1 MKVPILLPNIFNHPF
16 TYESSDLNLKI
27 GDYVIVPFG
36 KSKIT
41 GVVWNQFEKDT
52 KKKYVIKKVIEKLKI
67 PSLKKNTIE
76 FLNWFSEYNMVPKG
90 MALKLLLLSSSAVE
104 KFPKKKYELFKLK
117 IKKNNIKLSKE
128 QEISLKKMNIHN
140 EKFRVHVL
148 QGTTGSGKTIVYFEA
163 LKQLIKKGF
172 QVLIMLPEIGL
183 TGQFE
188 KKFIEFF
195 GFRPAV
201 WHSGISKKNKEII
214 WSGISN
220 GEIKVVIGA
229 RSSLFLPF
237 KKLGL
242 IVVDEEHDSS
252 YKQDEGLRYNARDMA
267 ISRASIEDIPIILA
281 TSIPSLETYN
291 NVKNKKYN
299 STKLK
304 KRYKNFLL
312 PSAEI
317 VNLNL
322 NKKNKNIWL
331 DIKTLNLARKYL
343 DSKQQVLFFLNRRGY
358 APFLICKKCG
368 LKLVCPNCSVFL
380 TFHKQL
386 NKAMCHHCGHKSSI
400 KQKCQKTDFNCEF
413 QMYGPG
419 VEKIFAELRQ
429 IFPDKVIKILSSDF
443 LNKKKE
449 TINLLKDIENNKVN
463 ILVGTQ
469 LISKGFNF
477 PNLNCIVVV
486 DADFSGMGF
495 DLRSTEKNIQL
506 YNQLSGRA
514 GRFSKKSLIIYQT
527 FNPSDKTLSDILE
540 NNPEK
545 FLEEE
550 SCLRKEKKL
559 PPFSRLIA
567 FIVESNNEKESFLEA
582 QKIKKN
588 LLLLKDIEVMGP
600 VTSPIFKIKNKYRTR
615 LLLRSQ
621 SNVLVQKKISRILK
635 NLNIS
640 KKIKLTVDVDP
651 LNFS

>member
-1 MKVPILLPNIFNHPF
+1 MKVPVLIPRIFDYPH
-16 TYESSDLNLKI
+16 TYLSGKFDKLKPGSI
-27 GDYVIVPFG
+27 VLVPFG
-36 KSKIT
+36 RKKEIGVIWDKQEKTNKI
-41 GVVWNQFEKDT
+41 F
-52 KKKYVIKKVIEKLKI
+52 KLKNVLEKKSI
-67 PSLKKNTIE
+67 SLNKNLIK
-76 FLNWFSEYNMVPKG
+76 FINWFSLYNLVPKG
-90 MALKLLLLSSSAVE
+90 MVLKMCLGDESFFSKNSN
-104 KFPKKKYELFKLK
+104 FIDDTK
-117 IKKNNIKLSKE
+117 IKKKNKFNLNPE
-128 QEISLKKMNIHN
+128 QKRCLDDINGFGN
-140 EKFRVHVL
+140 KFNVTLL
-148 QGTTGSGKTIVYFEA
+148 QGVTGSGKTIVYFEKI
-163 LKQLIKKGF
+163 KQNLVQGK
-172 QVLIMLPEIGL
+172 QSLVLLPEIFL
-183 TGQFE
+183 TNQFE
-188 KKFIEFF
+188 QRFEDYF
-195 GFRPAV
+195 GFKPSI
-201 WHSGISKKNKEII
+201 WHSKITKKNKKII
-214 WSGISN
+214 WQNIVN
-220 GEIKVVIGA
+220 NKIKLVVGA

>member
-1 MKVPILLPNIFNHPF
+1 MKVPVLIPRIFDYPH
-16 TYESSDLNLKI
+16 TYLSGKFDKLKPGSI
-27 GDYVIVPFG
+27 VLVPFG
-36 KSKIT
+36 RKKEIGVIWDKQEKTNKI
-41 GVVWNQFEKDT
+41 F
-52 KKKYVIKKVIEKLKI
+52 KLKNVLEKKSI
-67 PSLKKNTIE
+67 SLNENLIKFI
-76 FLNWFSEYNMVPKG
+76 NWFSLYNLAPKG
-90 MALKLLLLSSSAVE
+90 MVLKMCLGDESFFSKNSN
-104 KFPKKKYELFKLK
+104 FIDDTK
-117 IKKNNIKLSKE
+117 IKKKNKFNLNPE
-128 QEISLKKMNIHN
+128 QKRCLDDINGFGN
-140 EKFRVHVL
+140 KFNVTLL
-148 QGTTGSGKTIVYFEA
+148 QGVTGSGKTIVYFEKI
-163 LKQLIKKGF
+163 KQNLMQGK
-172 QVLIMLPEIGL
+172 QSLVLLPEIFL
-183 TGQFE
+183 TNQFE
-188 KKFIEFF
+188 QRFEDYF
-195 GFRPAV
+195 GFKPSI
-201 WHSGISKKNKEII
+201 WHSKITKKNKKII
-214 WSGISN
+214 WQNIVN
-220 GEIKVVIGA
+220 NKIKLVVGA

-429 IFPDKVIKILSSDF
+429 IFPDKMIKILSSDF

>member
-1 MKVPILLPNIFNHPF
+1 
-16 TYESSDLNLKI
+16 
-27 GDYVIVPFG
+27 
-36 KSKIT
+36 
-41 GVVWNQFEKDT
+41 
-52 KKKYVIKKVIEKLKI
+52 
-67 PSLKKNTIE
+67 
-76 FLNWFSEYNMVPKG
+76 
-90 MALKLLLLSSSAVE
+90 
-104 KFPKKKYELFKLK
+104 
-117 IKKNNIKLSKE
+117 
-128 QEISLKKMNIHN
+128 
-140 EKFRVHVL
+140 
-148 QGTTGSGKTIVYFEA
+148 
-163 LKQLIKKGF
+163 
-172 QVLIMLPEIGL
+172 
-183 TGQFE
+183 
-188 KKFIEFF
+188 
-195 GFRPAV
+195 
-201 WHSGISKKNKEII
+201 
-214 WSGISN
+214 
-220 GEIKVVIGA
+220 
-229 RSSLFLPF
+229 
-237 KKLGL
+237 
-242 IVVDEEHDSS
+242 
-252 YKQDEGLRYNARDMA
+252 
-267 ISRASIEDIPIILA
+267 
-281 TSIPSLETYN
+281 
-291 NVKNKKYN
+291 
-299 STKLK
+299 
-304 KRYKNFLL
+304 
-312 PSAEI
+312 
-317 VNLNL
+317 
-322 NKKNKNIWL
+322 
-331 DIKTLNLARKYL
+331 
-343 DSKQQVLFFLNRRGY
+343 
-358 APFLICKKCG
+358 
-368 LKLVCPNCSVFL
+368 
-380 TFHKQL
+380 
-386 NKAMCHHCGHKSSI
+386 
-400 KQKCQKTDFNCEF
+400 
-413 QMYGPG
+413 MYGPG

-429 IFPDKVIKILSSDF
+429 IFPDKMIKILSSDF

-550 SCLRKEKKL
+550 SYLRKEKKL

-615 LLLRSQ
+615 LLLKSQ

>member
-1 MKVPILLPNIFNHPF
+1 MKVPVLIPRIFDYPH
-16 TYESSDLNLKI
+16 TYLSGKFDKLKPGSI
-27 GDYVIVPFG
+27 VLVPFG
-36 KSKIT
+36 RKKEIGVIWDKQEKTNKI
-41 GVVWNQFEKDT
+41 F
-52 KKKYVIKKVIEKLKI
+52 KLKNVLEKKSI
-67 PSLKKNTIE
+67 SLNENLIKFI
-76 FLNWFSEYNMVPKG
+76 NWFSLYNLVPKG
-90 MALKLLLLSSSAVE
+90 MALKMCLGDKSFLSKNSN
-104 KFPKKKYELFKLK
+104 FIGDIK
-117 IKKNNIKLSKE
+117 IKKKNKFNLNPE
-128 QEISLKKMNIHN
+128 QKRCLDDINGFGN
-140 EKFRVHVL
+140 KFHVTLL
-148 QGTTGSGKTIVYFEA
+148 QGVTGSGKTIVYFEKI
-163 LKQLIKKGF
+163 KQNLMQGK
-172 QVLIMLPEIGL
+172 QSLVLLPEIFL
-183 TGQFE
+183 TNQFKQRFE
-188 KKFIEFF
+188 DYF
-195 GFRPAV
+195 GFKPSI
-201 WHSGISKKNKEII
+201 WHSKITKKNKKII
-214 WSGISN
+214 WQNIVN
-220 GEIKVVIGA
+220 NKIKLVVGA

-322 NKKNKNIWL
+322 DKKNKNIWL

-368 LKLVCPNCSVFL
+368 LKLVCPNCSIFL
-380 TFHKQL
+380 TFHKHL

-550 SCLRKEKKL
+550 SYLRKEKKL

-615 LLLRSQ
+615 LLLKSQ

>member
-1 MKVPILLPNIFNHPF
+1 MKVPVLIPRIFDYPH
-16 TYESSDLNLKI
+16 TYLSGKFDKLKPGSI
-27 GDYVIVPFG
+27 VLVPFG
-36 KSKIT
+36 SKKEI
-41 GVVWNQFEKDT
+41 GVIWDKQEKT
-52 KKKYVIKKVIEKLKI
+52 NKIFKLKNVLEKKSI
-67 PSLKKNTIE
+67 SLNENLIKFI
-76 FLNWFSEYNMVPKG
+76 NWFSLYNLAPKG
-90 MALKLLLLSSSAVE
+90 MVLKMCLGDESFFSKNSN
-104 KFPKKKYELFKLK
+104 FIDDTK
-117 IKKNNIKLSKE
+117 IKKKNKFNLNPE
-128 QEISLKKMNIHN
+128 QKRCLDDINGFGN
-140 EKFRVHVL
+140 KFNVTLL
-148 QGTTGSGKTIVYFEA
+148 QGVTGSGKTIVYFEKI
-163 LKQLIKKGF
+163 KQNLMQGK
-172 QVLIMLPEIGL
+172 QSLVLLPEIFL
-183 TGQFE
+183 TNQFE
-188 KKFIEFF
+188 QRFEDYF
-195 GFRPAV
+195 GFKPSI
-201 WHSGISKKNKEII
+201 WHSKITKKNKKII
-214 WSGISN
+214 WQNIVN
-220 GEIKVVIGA
+220 NKIKLVVGA

-331 DIKTLNLARKYL
+331 DIKTLNLVRKYL
-343 DSKQQVLFFLNRRGY
+343 DNKQQVLFFLNRRGY

-368 LKLVCPNCSVFL
+368 LKLVCPNCSIFL
-380 TFHKQL
+380 TFHKHL

-550 SCLRKEKKL
+550 SYLRKEKKL

>member
-1 MKVPILLPNIFNHPF
+1 MKVPVLIPRIFDYPH
-16 TYESSDLNLKI
+16 TYLSGKFDKLKPGSI
-27 GDYVIVPFG
+27 VLVPFG
-36 KSKIT
+36 SKKEI
-41 GVVWNQFEKDT
+41 GVIWDKQEKT
-52 KKKYVIKKVIEKLKI
+52 NKIFKLKNVLEKKSI
-67 PSLKKNTIE
+67 SLNENLIKFI
-76 FLNWFSEYNMVPKG
+76 NWFSVYNLAPKG
-90 MALKLLLLSSSAVE
+90 MVLKMCLGDKSFFSKNSN
-104 KFPKKKYELFKLK
+104 FIDDTK
-117 IKKNNIKLSKE
+117 IKKKNKFNLNPE
-128 QEISLKKMNIHN
+128 QKRCLDDINGFGN
-140 EKFRVHVL
+140 KFNVTLL
-148 QGTTGSGKTIVYFEA
+148 QGVTGSGKTIVYFEKI
-163 LKQLIKKGF
+163 KQNLMQGK
-172 QVLIMLPEIGL
+172 QSLVLLPEIFL
-183 TGQFE
+183 TNQFE
-188 KKFIEFF
+188 QRFEDYF
-195 GFRPAV
+195 GFKPSI
-201 WHSGISKKNKEII
+201 WHSKITKKNKKII
-214 WSGISN
+214 WQNIVN
-220 GEIKVVIGA
+220 NKIKLVVGA

-322 NKKNKNIWL
+322 DKKNKNIWL

-550 SCLRKEKKL
+550 SYLRKEKKL

-615 LLLRSQ
+615 LLLKSQ

>member
-1 MKVPILLPNIFNHPF
+1 MKVPVLIPRIFDYPH
-16 TYESSDLNLKI
+16 TYLSGKFDKLKPGSI
-27 GDYVIVPFG
+27 VLVPFG
-36 KSKIT
+36 RKKEIGVIWDKQEKTNKI
-41 GVVWNQFEKDT
+41 F
-52 KKKYVIKKVIEKLKI
+52 KLKNVLEKKSI
-67 PSLKKNTIE
+67 SLNENLIKFI
-76 FLNWFSEYNMVPKG
+76 NWFSLYNLAPKG
-90 MALKLLLLSSSAVE
+90 MVLKMCLGDESFFSKNSN
-104 KFPKKKYELFKLK
+104 FIDDTK
-117 IKKNNIKLSKE
+117 IKKKNKFNLNPE
-128 QEISLKKMNIHN
+128 QKRCLDDINGFGN
-140 EKFRVHVL
+140 KFNATLL
-148 QGTTGSGKTIVYFEA
+148 QGVTGSGKTIVYFEKI
-163 LKQLIKKGF
+163 KQNLMQGK
-172 QVLIMLPEIGL
+172 QSLVLLPEIFL
-183 TGQFE
+183 TNQFE
-188 KKFIEFF
+188 QRFEDYF
-195 GFRPAV
+195 GFKPSI
-201 WHSGISKKNKEII
+201 WHSKITKKNKKII
-214 WSGISN
+214 WQNIVN
-220 GEIKVVIGA
+220 NKIKLVVGA

-615 LLLRSQ
+615 LLLKSQ

>member
-1 MKVPILLPNIFNHPF
+1 MKVPVLIPRIFDYPH
-16 TYESSDLNLKI
+16 TYLSGKFDKLKPGSI
-27 GDYVIVPFG
+27 VLVPFG
-36 KSKIT
+36 RKKEIGVIWDKQEKTNKI
-41 GVVWNQFEKDT
+41 F
-52 KKKYVIKKVIEKLKI
+52 KLKNVLEKKSI
-67 PSLKKNTIE
+67 SLNENLIKFI
-76 FLNWFSEYNMVPKG
+76 NWFSLYNLAPKG
-90 MALKLLLLSSSAVE
+90 MVLKMCLGDESFFSKNSN
-104 KFPKKKYELFKLK
+104 FIDDTK
-117 IKKNNIKLSKE
+117 IKKKNKFNLNPE
-128 QEISLKKMNIHN
+128 QKRCLDDINGFGN
-140 EKFRVHVL
+140 KFNVTLL
-148 QGTTGSGKTIVYFEA
+148 QGVTGSGKTIVYFEKI
-163 LKQLIKKGF
+163 KQNLMQGK
-172 QVLIMLPEIGL
+172 QSLVLLPEIFL
-183 TGQFE
+183 TNQFE
-188 KKFIEFF
+188 QRFEDYF
-195 GFRPAV
+195 GFKPSI
-201 WHSGISKKNKEII
+201 WHSKITKKNKKII
-214 WSGISN
+214 WQNIVN
-220 GEIKVVIGA
+220 NKIKLVVGA

-312 PSAEI
+312 PSTEI

-429 IFPDKVIKILSSDF
+429 IFPDKAIKILSSDF

-550 SCLRKEKKL
+550 SYLRKEKKL

>member
-1 MKVPILLPNIFNHPF
+1 MKVPVLIPRIFDYPH
-16 TYESSDLNLKI
+16 TYLSGKFDKLKPGSI
-27 GDYVIVPFG
+27 VLVPFG
-36 KSKIT
+36 RKKEIGVIWDKQEKTNKI
-41 GVVWNQFEKDT
+41 F
-52 KKKYVIKKVIEKLKI
+52 KLKNVLEKKSI
-67 PSLKKNTIE
+67 SLNENLIKFI
-76 FLNWFSEYNMVPKG
+76 NWFSLYNLVPKG
-90 MALKLLLLSSSAVE
+90 MALKMCLGDKSFLSKNSN
-104 KFPKKKYELFKLK
+104 FIGDFK
-117 IKKNNIKLSKE
+117 IKKKNKFNLNPE
-128 QEISLKKMNIHN
+128 QQRSLDDINGFGN
-140 EKFRVHVL
+140 KFNVTLL
-148 QGTTGSGKTIVYFEA
+148 QGVTGSGKTIVYFEKI
-163 LKQLIKKGF
+163 KQNLMQGK
-172 QVLIMLPEIGL
+172 QSLVLLPEIFL
-183 TGQFE
+183 TNQFE
-188 KKFIEFF
+188 QRFEDYF
-195 GFRPAV
+195 GFKPSI
-201 WHSGISKKNKEII
+201 WHSKITKKNKKII
-214 WSGISN
+214 WQN
-220 GEIKVVIGA
+220 VVNNKIKLVIGA

-368 LKLVCPNCSVFL
+368 LKLVCPNCSIFL
-380 TFHKQL
+380 TFHKHL

-429 IFPDKVIKILSSDF
+429 IFPDKIIKILSSDF

-550 SCLRKEKKL
+550 SYLRKEKKL

-615 LLLRSQ
+615 LLLKSQ

>member
-1 MKVPILLPNIFNHPF
+1 MA
-16 TYESSDLNLKI
+16 
-27 GDYVIVPFG
+27 
-36 KSKIT
+36 
-41 GVVWNQFEKDT
+41 
-52 KKKYVIKKVIEKLKI
+52 KKKEIGVIWDKQEKTNKIFKLKNVLEKKSI
-67 PSLKKNTIE
+67 SLNENLIKFI
-76 FLNWFSEYNMVPKG
+76 NWFSLYNLVPKG
-90 MALKLLLLSSSAVE
+90 MALKMCLGDKSFFSKNSN
-104 KFPKKKYELFKLK
+104 FIDDTK
-117 IKKNNIKLSKE
+117 IRKKNKFNLNSE
-128 QEISLKKMNIHN
+128 QKRCLDDINGFGN
-140 EKFRVHVL
+140 KFNVTLL
-148 QGTTGSGKTIVYFEA
+148 QGVTGSGKTIVYFEKI
-163 LKQLIKKGF
+163 KQNLMQGK
-172 QVLIMLPEIGL
+172 QSLVLLPEIFL
-183 TGQFE
+183 TNQFE
-188 KKFIEFF
+188 QRFEDYF
-195 GFRPAV
+195 GFKPSI
-201 WHSGISKKNKEII
+201 WHSKITKKNKKII
-214 WSGISN
+214 WQNIVN
-220 GEIKVVIGA
+220 NKIKLVVGA

-312 PSAEI
+312 PSTEI

-331 DIKTLNLARKYL
+331 DIKTLNLVRKYL
-343 DSKQQVLFFLNRRGY
+343 DNKQQVLFFLNRRGY

-550 SCLRKEKKL
+550 SYLRKEKKL

>member
-1 MKVPILLPNIFNHPF
+1 MKVPVLIPRIFDYPH
-16 TYESSDLNLKI
+16 TYLSGKFDKLKSGSI
-27 GDYVIVPFG
+27 VLVPFG
-36 KSKIT
+36 RKKEIGVIWDKQEKTNKI
-41 GVVWNQFEKDT
+41 F
-52 KKKYVIKKVIEKLKI
+52 KLKNVLEKKSI
-67 PSLKKNTIE
+67 SLNENLIKFI
-76 FLNWFSEYNMVPKG
+76 NWFSLYNLVPKG
-90 MALKLLLLSSSAVE
+90 MVLKMCLGDESFFSKNSN
-104 KFPKKKYELFKLK
+104 FIDDTK
-117 IKKNNIKLSKE
+117 IKKKNKFNLNPE
-128 QEISLKKMNIHN
+128 QKRCLDDINGFGN
-140 EKFRVHVL
+140 KFNVTLL
-148 QGTTGSGKTIVYFEA
+148 QGVTGSGKTIVYFEKI
-163 LKQLIKKGF
+163 KQNLMQGK
-172 QVLIMLPEIGL
+172 QSLVLLPEIFL
-183 TGQFE
+183 TNQFKQRFE
-188 KKFIEFF
+188 DYF
-195 GFRPAV
+195 GFKPSI
-201 WHSGISKKNKEII
+201 WHSKITKKNKKII
-214 WSGISN
+214 WQNIVN
-220 GEIKVVIGA
+220 NKIKLVVGA

-322 NKKNKNIWL
+322 DKKNKNIWL

-550 SCLRKEKKL
+550 SYLRKEKKL

-615 LLLRSQ
+615 LLLKSQ

>member
-1 MKVPILLPNIFNHPF
+1 MKVPVLIPRIFDYPH
-16 TYESSDLNLKI
+16 TYLSGKFDKLKPGSI
-27 GDYVIVPFG
+27 VLVPFG
-36 KSKIT
+36 RKKEIGVIWDKQEKTNKI
-41 GVVWNQFEKDT
+41 F
-52 KKKYVIKKVIEKLKI
+52 KLKNVLEKKSI
-67 PSLKKNTIE
+67 SLNENLIKFI
-76 FLNWFSEYNMVPKG
+76 NWFSLYNLAPKG
-90 MALKLLLLSSSAVE
+90 MVLKMCLGDKSFFSKNSN
-104 KFPKKKYELFKLK
+104 FIDDTK
-117 IKKNNIKLSKE
+117 IKKKNKFNLNSE
-128 QEISLKKMNIHN
+128 QKRCLDDINGFGN
-140 EKFRVHVL
+140 KFNVTLL
-148 QGTTGSGKTIVYFEA
+148 QGVTGSGKTIVYFEKI
-163 LKQLIKKGF
+163 KQNLMQGK
-172 QVLIMLPEIGL
+172 QSLVLLPEIFL
-183 TGQFE
+183 TNQFE
-188 KKFIEFF
+188 QRFEDYF
-195 GFRPAV
+195 GFKPSI
-201 WHSGISKKNKEII
+201 WHSKITKKNKKII
-214 WSGISN
+214 WQNIVN
-220 GEIKVVIGA
+220 NKIKLVVGA

-322 NKKNKNIWL
+322 DKKNKNIWL

-368 LKLVCPNCSVFL
+368 LKLVCPNCSIFL
-380 TFHKQL
+380 TFHKHL

-550 SCLRKEKKL
+550 SYLRKEKKL

-621 SNVLVQKKISRILK
+621 NNVFVQKKISRILK